1 VFQLPAARPAPVA
14 AALLEAPPEPAGQ
27 QSVGLASM
35 AIVGVAPVNVAEFP
49 LPQGNREA
57 RVQSG
62 GERGGSRDGSPGVG
76 ADAPTV
82 PGLAIRGNGT
92 EAFGSSA
99 PVEAVSLPKPPASPA
114 PVPRAPLPGTPT
126 VSAPLWPNSRRLLP
140 VVEAQFTGR
149 VAYVTVAP
157 VPGGP
162 DWTIWFA
169 EPGAAGATRAFM
181 RPPVLLPDRNRQA
194 PPLGGLALDNGS
206 VYLTGVLNKEG
217 RLEGVKILN
226 PAVEAAGSRFLEE
239 LRVWQFSPA
248 TKGATPIT
256 VEVVI
261 DIPLPAPASRAGK

>member
-1 VFQLPAARPAPVA
+1 
-14 AALLEAPPEPAGQ
+14 
-27 QSVGLASM
+27 
-35 AIVGVAPVNVAEFP
+35 
-49 LPQGNREA
+49 
-57 RVQSG
+57 
-62 GERGGSRDGSPGVG
+62 VG

-99 PVEAVSLPKPPASPA
+99 PVEAASLAKPPASRPKEPAAPA

-169 EPGAAGATRAFM
+169 EPGTAGATRAFM

-194 PPLGGLALDNGS
+194 PPLGGLASDSGS

-217 RLEGVKILN
+217 QLEGVKMLN

-261 DIPLPAPASRAGK
+261 DIPLPAPAYRGHPANRTER